1 MKLTYSVIK
10 HNINGKDITFAIVI
24 VNSLITNYTTRI
36 IQYRN
41 ELSQFFPHMS
51 IILMSYNR
59 NQQHRFYGRKDIVD
73 FLQTIKLEQIPWKTL
88 TIV

>member
-10 HNINGKDITFAIVI
+10 HNINHKDITFAIVI

-36 IQYRN
+36 IQCRN
-41 ELSQFFPHMS
+41 ELSQFFPNMS
-51 IILMSYNR
+51 IILMSYNK

-73 FLQTIKLEQIPWKTL
+73 FLQTIELKQIPWKTL

>member
-10 HNINGKDITFAIVI
+10 HNINGKDIIFAIVI

-36 IQYRN
+36 IQCRN

-51 IILMSYNR
+51 IILMSYNK
-59 NQQHRFYGRKDIVD
+59 NQQYRFYGRKDIVD
-73 FLQTIKLEQIPWKTL
+73 FLQTIELKQIPWKTL
-88 TIV
+88 IIS